1 MDALMKYPGAKW
13 GIARWIIG
21 FFPEHHSY
29 LEPFLGSGAVLFNK
43 PRSNIET
50 VNDLDGDVVNLF
62 KWIREDPEK
71 LAYQVYFTPYSR
83 QAHEDAYTGGTEGS
97 LQKAVNFCIRIN
109 MGYWTRTTGEKAGW
123 KNDVQGRER
132 AYASR
137 DWCRLPGKVMQ
148 AAERLR
154 GVQIEC
160 MPAVDLM
167 RRFNHKKVL
176 VYLDPPYCLGT
187 RHGKQYRHEMYSMES
202 HEELLVAARQHKGPL
217 LISGYESDLYNGML
231 GGWHKECIGARSQS
245 GAKRTEVLWMN
256 FDPYGRQMDIS
267 ECLPGAM
274 PSRERRQA
282 W

>member
-1 MDALMKYPGAKW
+1 
-13 GIARWIIG
+13 
-21 FFPEHHSY
+21 
-29 LEPFLGSGAVLFNK
+29 
-43 PRSNIET
+43 
-50 VNDLDGDVVNLF
+50 
-62 KWIREDPEK
+62 
-71 LAYQVYFTPYSR
+71 
-83 QAHEDAYTGGTEGS
+83 
-97 LQKAVNFCIRIN
+97 
-109 MGYWTRTTGEKAGW
+109 
-123 KNDVQGRER
+123 
-132 AYASR
+132 
-137 DWCRLPGKVMQ
+137 MQ

-176 VYLDPPYCLGT
+176 VYLDPPYCPGT